1 MFDMEKLIQM
11 FLLTTY
17 LRSAG
22 SLLTTVRMALDILFP
37 KGAAAHF
44 KALLGKGAARMPSTS
59 TISRA
64 RAMIDFSYS
73 LMLRTRYWD
82 RGQALQNSW
91 DRPALGTGHSKF
103 LGQARSWDRPFK
115 ILGTNLLSGQALQNS
130 WDKPALGT
138 GPSKFLEQSRYCDM
152 PFNVFGGCHFL
163 QTVLANTSPP
173 TPKKSV
179 PDGPSGI
186 QVKFSSGLILCL
198 RCVKKTGAPKGRC
211 SANFWQVVAS
221 QSPC

>member
-1 MFDMEKLIQM
+1 MQVRALLSWMDGDFTFTIGAGHMFDMEKLIQM

-82 RGQALQNSW
+82 RPFKILGTGPLLGQAIQNSW
-91 DRPALGTGHSKF
+91 DRPALGTGPSKF
-103 LGQARSWDRPFK
+103 LGQTSSQDRPFK
-115 ILGTNLLSGQALQNS
+115 IPGTSPLLGQALQNS
-130 WDKPALGT
+130 WNNPAIGT
-138 GPSKFLEQSRYCDM
+138 CPLMFL
-152 PFNVFGGCHFL
+152 
-163 QTVLANTSPP
+163 
-173 TPKKSV
+173 
-179 PDGPSGI
+179 
-186 QVKFSSGLILCL
+186 
-198 RCVKKTGAPKGRC
+198 
-211 SANFWQVVAS
+211 VAVIFYK
-221 QSPC
+221 QF

>member
-37 KGAAAHF
+37 RGAAAHF

-82 RGQALQNSW
+82 R
-91 DRPALGTGHSKF
+91 
-103 LGQARSWDRPFK
+103 PFK

-138 GPSKFLEQSRYCDM
+138 GPSKFFEQSRYWDM

-179 PDGPSGI
+179 PDRPSGI